1 MILIHPIQ
9 NPDFFQGSFIDLDQL
24 ESYRDQL
31 IVINAAS
38 EHWGKDQA
46 FITQMHD
53 ALESAD
59 FNFWIL
65 SHHPG
70 DHLIK
75 KRIIFYPWWYY
86 HSKKTFETI
95 DIVKHRSR
103 KLGCLHGNPRPHRI
117 ANYLSLK
124 SQFDLHS
131 LEMSIFSSTTGT
143 TRPDDVEL
151 LEREIVEWASI
162 EPNLNDRYNRVSDL
176 TIKIPALDDA
186 YIHITSET
194 TVIDRIF
201 LSEKTWKPIAAG
213 QLFLHFG
220 NPGTIGFLRTVGVDT
235 FDDII
240 DHDSY
245 DTVSDWRQRMGI
257 IHKLASDL
265 MALDLQDIWHT
276 TLSRRQSNVDRFFAG
291 DFMQSFRHNVLDNL
305 LGNLGIHR
313 YHGFDLDNK
322 VCNVSRS

>member
-1 MILIHPIQ
+1 MILIHPIET
-9 NPDFFQGSFIDLDQL
+9 PEFFQGPFIDLDRL
-24 ESYRDQL
+24 ESHRDQP

-38 EHWGKDQA
+38 EHWGKNQA

-70 DHLIK
+70 DHCIK
-75 KRIIFYPWWYY
+75 KRIVFYPWWCY
-86 HSKKTFETI
+86 HGMKTFETI

-117 ANYLSLK
+117 AHYLALK
-124 SQFDLHS
+124 NKIDLQD
-131 LEMSIFSSTTGT
+131 LEISIFSSNTDPK
-143 TRPDDVEL
+143 RMDDVEL
-151 LEREIVEWASI
+151 LESETAEWARI
-162 EPNLNDRYNRVSDL
+162 KPNLKDRYNRVSDA
-176 TIKIPALDDA
+176 TIKIPALDNA

-220 NPGTIGFLRTVGVDT
+220 NPGTIGFLRTLGVDT

-245 DTVSDWRQRMGI
+245 DNVSDWRQRMDL
-257 IHKLASDL
+257 IHKLANYL
-265 MALDLQDIWHT
+265 MTLDLQDIWHA
-276 TLSRRQSNVDRFFAG
+276 TLSRRQSNVSKFFAG
-291 DFMQSFRHNVLDNL
+291 DFLQNYRHDIIDNL
-305 LGNLGIHR
+305 LGNH
-313 YHGFDLDNK
+313 
-322 VCNVSRS
+322 VSRS